1 MNRSHRFNSPRSRLV
16 EQLVFL
22 DEQMTKFLD
31 SYSSQQKI
39 QVHKSI
45 KQYVKILER
54 LLELDDVNLV
64 KTLSKVTVI
73 GSSITICYE
82 EEGSNELF
90 TVVLPTEIDPDKNRI
105 SLFSPIG
112 NQLLSRSTGETFILQ
127 TPEAEYSVRIVGTA
141 LS

>member
-1 MNRSHRFNSPRSRLV
+1 MNRSHMSITPRSRLV
-16 EQLVFL
+16 DQLVFL
-22 DEQMTKFLD
+22 DEQMTMFLD
-31 SYSSQQKI
+31 SYPSPQKL
-39 QVHKSI
+39 QVHRSI
-45 KQYVKILER
+45 KRYENILKR

-90 TVVLPTEIDPDKNRI
+90 TVVLPTEIDPDQNRV

>member
-1 MNRSHRFNSPRSRLV
+1 MNRSHMSNPTRSRLV
-16 EQLVFL
+16 DQLVFL
-22 DEQMTKFLD
+22 DEQITMYLD
-31 SYSSQQKI
+31 SYPSQQKI
-39 QVHKSI
+39 QI
-45 KQYVKILER
+45 KQYVKLLER

-64 KTLSKVTVI
+64 QTLSKVTVI
-73 GSSITICYE
+73 GSNITICYE

-90 TVVLPTEIDPDKNRI
+90 TVVLPTEIDPDQNRI

>member
-1 MNRSHRFNSPRSRLV
+1 MNRSHMSNPTRSRLV
-16 EQLVFL
+16 DQLVFL
-22 DEQMTKFLD
+22 DEQMTMYLD
-31 SYSSQQKI
+31 GYPSQQKI
-39 QVHKSI
+39 QVNKSI

-73 GSSITICYE
+73 GSNITICYE
-82 EEGSNELF
+82 EEGSNEVF
-90 TVVLPTEIDPDKNRI
+90 TVVLPTEIDPDQNRI

-112 NQLLSRSTGETFILQ
+112 NQLLSKSTGETFILQ